1 MKDLGHGANVDNM
14 AKKFGKNEN
23 DIIDFSS
30 NVNPHI
36 ISDLGKYVLEGLEK
50 SRSYPDINYTNLRNN
65 ISDYIKVDSELIIPG
80 NGATEIIYLL
90 MKSIKRRLA
99 ILNPTFSEYGR
110 GAKLNNLEIIDF
122 HLKEE
127 NNFSIDLDEIQK
139 NMDKFDSLFVCNPN
153 NPNGKVKDLN
163 ELLDLMIENDKLLI
177 VDETFMEFVYE
188 DLGYKKE
195 QILHATVHLDEETP
209 HLHCVV
215 VPLIKKFDKR
225 TNTERYTISKK
236 QYIKDK
242 NHLSEL
248 QDKYHTRLVNK
259 GYDLE
264 RGIKGSDTKHQK
276 VKEFKKTTRYYEQKV
291 NNLNCRLDNAINNFE
306 DKMQTTKNIPFDKKH
321 IILEKE
327 TFDSMN
333 NIIKETKNIMNFQPK
348 MEQLF
353 NEVNTFTKSHKA
365 LEKENNNLQKEIKSL
380 TTRNQ
385 NLKKENNNLKLYIES
400 ILNTT
405 MILIQMMYTIYQ
417 KEQQRK
423 MNYLIIQMYL
433 IITEIIKYIIR
444 IKMMISV

>member
-1 MKDLGHGANVDNM
+1 MNINYAIFRSEPIYTLQDLAQIGSHNKREKKAYNSNPNIKIELSKNNIDIVPLSEKYIKGFYNLTKEYKKEHDERMKTEREDRKRTFNQMLNKSKNVIADELIFTASHTFFDNM
-14 AKKFGKNEN
+14 SNEDIKNWAN
-23 DIIDFSS
+23 
-30 NVNPHI
+30 
-36 ISDLGKYVLEGLEK
+36 
-50 SRSYPDINYTNLRNN
+50 T
-65 ISDYIKVDSELIIPG
+65 
-80 NGATEIIYLL
+80 
-90 MKSIKRRLA
+90 
-99 ILNPTFSEYGR
+99 
-110 GAKLNNLEIIDF
+110 
-122 HLKEE
+122 
-127 NNFSIDLDEIQK
+127 
-139 NMDKFDSLFVCNPN
+139 C
-153 NPNGKVKDLN
+153 
-163 ELLDLMIENDKLLI
+163 
-177 VDETFMEFVYE
+177 MEFVYE

-248 QDKYHTRLVNK
+248 QDKYHNRLVNK
-259 GYDLE
+259 GYNLE

-306 DKMQTTKNIPFDKKH
+306 NKMQTTKNIPFDKKH
-321 IILEKE
+321 IILEKD

-400 ILNTT
+400 ILNT
-405 MILIQMMYTIYQ
+405 IKKFFRHLLKIGNENI
-417 KEQQRK
+417 KEATTK
-423 MNYLIIQMYL
+423 EIKNYYDNNDFD
-433 IITEIIKYIIR
+433 TNDVYN
-444 IKMMISV
+444 ISKGTTKEDELFDYSNVPYYYRNNKVHNKDKNDDFSLGL

>member
-139 NMDKFDSLFVCNPN
+139 NMDKFDSLFICNPN

-177 VDETFMEFVYE
+177 VDETFMEFVGEEEKYSLINKIE
-188 DLGYKKE
+188 QTPNLFILKAVTKFFGMPGLRLGYGVTSNKQIIKNIYEYKE
-195 QILHATVHLDEETP
+195 PWTINSFAENLSNYLFKDKEYINGSKYYYINERKFMLEELRKISRLKVYDTDTNF
-209 HLHCVV
+209 V
-215 VPLIKKFDKR
+215 LIKLDDDEANSLKLELFEKYNILIRDASNFIGLDK
-225 TNTERYTISKK
+225 S
-236 QYIKDK
+236 YI
-242 NHLSEL
+242 
-248 QDKYHTRLVNK
+248 RV
-259 GYDLE
+259 
-264 RGIKGSDTKHQK
+264 
-276 VKEFKKTTRYYEQKV
+276 
-291 NNLNCRLDNAINNFE
+291 AI
-306 DKMQTTKNIPFDKKH
+306 
-321 IILEKE
+321 
-327 TFDSMN
+327 
-333 NIIKETKNIMNFQPK
+333 
-348 MEQLF
+348 
-353 NEVNTFTKSHKA
+353 KSHNDNKV
-365 LEKENNNLQKEIKSL
+365 L
-380 TTRNQ
+380 
-385 NLKKENNNLKLYIES
+385 IES
-400 ILNTT
+400 LRKIL
-405 MILIQMMYTIYQ
+405 
-417 KEQQRK
+417 
-423 MNYLIIQMYL
+423 
-433 IITEIIKYIIR
+433 
-444 IKMMISV
+444 V

>member
-36 ISDLGKYVLEGLEK
+36 ISNLGKYVLEGLEK

-177 VDETFMEFVYE
+177 VDETFMEFVGEEEKYSLINKIE
-188 DLGYKKE
+188 QTPNLFILKAVTKFFGMPGLRLGYGVTSNKQIIKNIYEYKE
-195 QILHATVHLDEETP
+195 PWTINSFAENLSNYLFKDKEYINGSKDYYINERKFMLEELRKISGLKVYDTDTNF
-209 HLHCVV
+209 V
-215 VPLIKKFDKR
+215 LIKLDDDEANSLKLELFEKYNILIRDASNFIGLDK
-225 TNTERYTISKK
+225 S
-236 QYIKDK
+236 YI
-242 NHLSEL
+242 
-248 QDKYHTRLVNK
+248 RV
-259 GYDLE
+259 
-264 RGIKGSDTKHQK
+264 
-276 VKEFKKTTRYYEQKV
+276 
-291 NNLNCRLDNAINNFE
+291 AI
-306 DKMQTTKNIPFDKKH
+306 
-321 IILEKE
+321 
-327 TFDSMN
+327 
-333 NIIKETKNIMNFQPK
+333 
-348 MEQLF
+348 
-353 NEVNTFTKSHKA
+353 KSHNDNKV
-365 LEKENNNLQKEIKSL
+365 L
-380 TTRNQ
+380 
-385 NLKKENNNLKLYIES
+385 IES
-400 ILNTT
+400 LRKIL
-405 MILIQMMYTIYQ
+405 
-417 KEQQRK
+417 
-423 MNYLIIQMYL
+423 
-433 IITEIIKYIIR
+433 
-444 IKMMISV
+444 V

>member
-1 MKDLGHGANVDNM
+1 MNDLGHGANVDNM

-177 VDETFMEFVYE
+177 VDETFMEFVGEEEKYSLINKIE
-188 DLGYKKE
+188 QTPNLFILKAVTKFFGMPGLRLGYGVTSNKQIINNIYEYKE
-195 QILHATVHLDEETP
+195 PWTINSFAENLSNYLFKDKEYINGSKDYYINERKFMLEELRKISRLKVYDTDTNF
-209 HLHCVV
+209 V
-215 VPLIKKFDKR
+215 LIKLDDDEANSLKLELFEKYNILIRDASNFIGLDK
-225 TNTERYTISKK
+225 S
-236 QYIKDK
+236 YI
-242 NHLSEL
+242 
-248 QDKYHTRLVNK
+248 RV
-259 GYDLE
+259 
-264 RGIKGSDTKHQK
+264 
-276 VKEFKKTTRYYEQKV
+276 
-291 NNLNCRLDNAINNFE
+291 AI
-306 DKMQTTKNIPFDKKH
+306 
-321 IILEKE
+321 
-327 TFDSMN
+327 
-333 NIIKETKNIMNFQPK
+333 
-348 MEQLF
+348 
-353 NEVNTFTKSHKA
+353 KSHNDNKV
-365 LEKENNNLQKEIKSL
+365 L
-380 TTRNQ
+380 
-385 NLKKENNNLKLYIES
+385 IES
-400 ILNTT
+400 LRKIL
-405 MILIQMMYTIYQ
+405 
-417 KEQQRK
+417 
-423 MNYLIIQMYL
+423 
-433 IITEIIKYIIR
+433 
-444 IKMMISV
+444 V

>member
-1 MKDLGHGANVDNM
+1 MNINYAIFRSEPIYTLQDLAQIGSHNKREKKAYNSNPNIKIELSKNNIDIVPLSEKYIKGFYNLTKEYKKEHDERMKTEREDRKRTFNQMLNKSKNVIADELIFTASHTFFDNM
-14 AKKFGKNEN
+14 SNADIKNWAN
-23 DIIDFSS
+23 
-30 NVNPHI
+30 
-36 ISDLGKYVLEGLEK
+36 
-50 SRSYPDINYTNLRNN
+50 T
-65 ISDYIKVDSELIIPG
+65 
-80 NGATEIIYLL
+80 
-90 MKSIKRRLA
+90 
-99 ILNPTFSEYGR
+99 
-110 GAKLNNLEIIDF
+110 
-122 HLKEE
+122 
-127 NNFSIDLDEIQK
+127 
-139 NMDKFDSLFVCNPN
+139 C
-153 NPNGKVKDLN
+153 
-163 ELLDLMIENDKLLI
+163 
-177 VDETFMEFVYE
+177 MEFVYE

-400 ILNTT
+400 ILNTIKKFFRHLLKIGNENT
-405 MILIQMMYTIYQ
+405 
-417 KEQQRK
+417 KEATTK
-423 MNYLIIQMYL
+423 EIKNYYDNNDFD
-433 IITEIIKYIIR
+433 TNDVYN
-444 IKMMISV
+444 ISKGTTKEDELFDYSNVPYYYRNNKVHNKDKNDDFSLGL

>member
-1 MKDLGHGANVDNM
+1 MNINYAIFRSEPIYTLQDLSQIGSHNKREKKAYNSNPNIKIELSKNNIDIVPLSEKYIKGFYNLTKEYKKEHDERMKTEREDRKRTFNQMLNKSKNVIADELIFTASHTFFDNM
-14 AKKFGKNEN
+14 SNADIKNWAN
-23 DIIDFSS
+23 
-30 NVNPHI
+30 
-36 ISDLGKYVLEGLEK
+36 
-50 SRSYPDINYTNLRNN
+50 T
-65 ISDYIKVDSELIIPG
+65 
-80 NGATEIIYLL
+80 
-90 MKSIKRRLA
+90 
-99 ILNPTFSEYGR
+99 
-110 GAKLNNLEIIDF
+110 
-122 HLKEE
+122 
-127 NNFSIDLDEIQK
+127 
-139 NMDKFDSLFVCNPN
+139 C
-153 NPNGKVKDLN
+153 
-163 ELLDLMIENDKLLI
+163 
-177 VDETFMEFVYE
+177 MEFVYE

-400 ILNTT
+400 ILNTIKKFFRHLLKIGNENT
-405 MILIQMMYTIYQ
+405 
-417 KEQQRK
+417 KEATTK
-423 MNYLIIQMYL
+423 EIKNYYDNNDFD
-433 IITEIIKYIIR
+433 TNDVYN
-444 IKMMISV
+444 ISKGTTKEDELFDYSNVPYYYRNNKVHNKDKNDDFSLGL

>member
-177 VDETFMEFVYE
+177 VDETFMEFVGEEEKYSLINKIE
-188 DLGYKKE
+188 QTPNLFILKAVTKFFGMPGLRLGYGVTSNKQIINNIYEYKE
-195 QILHATVHLDEETP
+195 PWTINSFAENLSNYLFKDKEYINGSKDYYINERKFMLEELRKISRLKVYDTDTNF
-209 HLHCVV
+209 V
-215 VPLIKKFDKR
+215 LIKLDDDEANSLKLELFEKYNILIRDASNFIGLDK
-225 TNTERYTISKK
+225 S
-236 QYIKDK
+236 YI
-242 NHLSEL
+242 
-248 QDKYHTRLVNK
+248 RV
-259 GYDLE
+259 
-264 RGIKGSDTKHQK
+264 
-276 VKEFKKTTRYYEQKV
+276 
-291 NNLNCRLDNAINNFE
+291 AI
-306 DKMQTTKNIPFDKKH
+306 
-321 IILEKE
+321 
-327 TFDSMN
+327 
-333 NIIKETKNIMNFQPK
+333 
-348 MEQLF
+348 
-353 NEVNTFTKSHKA
+353 KSH
-365 LEKENNNLQKEIKSL
+365 NNNKVL
-380 TTRNQ
+380 
-385 NLKKENNNLKLYIES
+385 IES
-400 ILNTT
+400 LRKIL
-405 MILIQMMYTIYQ
+405 
-417 KEQQRK
+417 
-423 MNYLIIQMYL
+423 
-433 IITEIIKYIIR
+433 
-444 IKMMISV
+444 V

>member
-1 MKDLGHGANVDNM
+1 MTTMNINYAIFRSEPIYTLQDLAQIGSHNKREKKAYNSNPNIKIELSKNNIDIVPLSEKYIKGFYNLTKEYKKEHDERMKTEREDRKRTFNQMLNKSKNVIADELIFTASHTFFDNM
-14 AKKFGKNEN
+14 SNEDIKNWAN
-23 DIIDFSS
+23 
-30 NVNPHI
+30 
-36 ISDLGKYVLEGLEK
+36 
-50 SRSYPDINYTNLRNN
+50 T
-65 ISDYIKVDSELIIPG
+65 
-80 NGATEIIYLL
+80 
-90 MKSIKRRLA
+90 
-99 ILNPTFSEYGR
+99 
-110 GAKLNNLEIIDF
+110 
-122 HLKEE
+122 
-127 NNFSIDLDEIQK
+127 
-139 NMDKFDSLFVCNPN
+139 C
-153 NPNGKVKDLN
+153 
-163 ELLDLMIENDKLLI
+163 
-177 VDETFMEFVYE
+177 MEFVYE

-400 ILNTT
+400 ILNTIKKFFRHLLKIGNENT
-405 MILIQMMYTIYQ
+405 
-417 KEQQRK
+417 KEATTK
-423 MNYLIIQMYL
+423 EIKNYYDNNDFD
-433 IITEIIKYIIR
+433 TNDVYN
-444 IKMMISV
+444 ISKGTTKEDELFDYSNVPYYYRNNKVHNKDKNDDFSLGL